1 MIPIEPSLRFA
12 SCPAFDIV
20 ASFLACSKPSLGKR
34 KGEKPLSKSRSKLVY
49 LGNLYLECLGERIGY
64 TGGSDVSG
72 KSYRYLS
79 YNAEDIRV
87 SITRKIRF
95 DGLLFKIFIFFS
107 LISHHRPRNR
117 KEKGWK
123 VKVDEFFVRF
133 VAILWNEKQRKERK
147 RCQRRRN
154 FHQDDQVN
162 HAKPSNKPSKEPCL
176 LFPFTQINKTLFCGK
191 EEEEK
196 KKHVKGHLPP
206 RIKGN
211 RDIEREKY
219 DFLKVA
225 ERKEVED
232 SGCEKKNSARDEG
245 ETARNQRA
253 EKREEGRR
261 RGRHSLCKDE
271 YRATDRECLYNPI
284 FRSIAVLYAIS
295 HLCPGLPSHPTA

>member
-20 ASFLACSKPSLGKR
+20 ASFLACSKPSLGKG

-79 YNAEDIRV
+79 YNAEDICV

-95 DGLLFKIFIFFS
+95 DGLLFKIFIFFFS

-162 HAKPSNKPSKEPCL
+162 HAKPSNKPSKEACL

-232 SGCEKKNSARDEG
+232 SGCEKK
-245 ETARNQRA
+245 QRA
-253 EKREEGRR
+253 GRR
-261 RGRHSLCKDE
+261 RNREKPKSREKRGRKKE
-271 YRATDRECLYNPI
+271 REA
-284 FRSIAVLYAIS
+284 FSVQR
-295 HLCPGLPSHPTA
+295 